1 MVKNK
6 NFKVITVGGAT
17 QDIFFHS
24 DAGVMIDNR
33 HDITKQKLVGF
44 EYGAKINI
52 KEADFSFGG
61 GATNSAVCFSKLG
74 AKVSSFLSIGKDK
87 TGESIVNNLEALKVG
102 LPNIHYSSKPSG
114 LSSVIVY
121 GRETHD
127 HVLFTYRGANED
139 LKIDASDLEKIKSD
153 WIYISSLSGS
163 KWLGVLNKVFAQVVK
178 NNIKIAWN
186 PGNLQIKS
194 GLKELKSFLQNTEVL
209 ILNKDEAIELTLEY
223 VDEKI
228 INPRLLL
235 HKLKEFCPHNIVIT
249 DGQKGSYA
257 IDINNKIYHEP
268 VKKVEKFDTTG
279 VGDAF
284 GATFVWGLEFLHSDV
299 QAALE
304 VATINAGAVITKQGA
319 QNGLLSK
326 NQMLRKL

>member
-1 MVKNK
+1 MPKNK
-6 NFKVITVGGAT
+6 KFKILTIGGAT
-17 QDIFFHS
+17 HDIFFHS
-24 DAGVMIDNR
+24 DEGVMVDNR

-52 KEADFSFGG
+52 KEANFSFGG
-61 GATNSAVCFSKLG
+61 GATNSAVALSKLG
-74 AKVSSFLSIGKDK
+74 AKVSSFVCIGKDK
-87 TGESIVNNLEALKVG
+87 TGESIFNNLESLKID
-102 LPNIHYSSKPSG
+102 LPSVQYSSKPSG

-121 GRETHD
+121 GRQTHD
-127 HVLFTYRGANED
+127 HILFTYRGANED
-139 LKIDASDLEKIKSD
+139 LKIDGSELEKIKPD
-153 WIYISSLSGS
+153 WIYLSSLSGS
-163 KWLGVLNKVFAQVVK
+163 KWLGVLNKVFSQVAK

-194 GLKELKSFLQNTEVL
+194 GLNELKGFLQNTEVL
-209 ILNKDEAIELTLEY
+209 ILNKDEAMELLLSINE
-223 VDEKI
+223 EKI
-228 INPRLLL
+228 TNPRVILS
-235 HKLKEFCPHNIVIT
+235 KLKEFCPNKIVIT

-257 IDINNKIYHEP
+257 IDSNKKIYHEP

-319 QNGLLSK
+319 QDGLLNK
-326 NQMLRKL
+326 NEMLKRL